1 MNRIFT
7 PFAMVGLL
15 CIATPGFADDV
26 VTSAG
31 KAQQNKVMEECMAKQ
46 ATDNAQMSKA
56 DRQKMCQEQM
66 QAQKDNDDK
75 TSGASSK

>member
-1 MNRIFT
+1 
-7 PFAMVGLL
+7 MVGLICL
-15 CIATPGFADDV
+15 ASPALADDV

-31 KAQQNKVMEECMAKQ
+31 KAQQNKIMEECMAKQ
-46 ATDNAQMSKA
+46 ATSNAHMSKS
-56 DRQKMCQEQM
+56 DRQKACQEQM